1 MLRATF
7 KSLLARK
14 LRLALS
20 ALAVVV
26 GVSFVT
32 GTFVLTDTLNHTF
45 DTLFSNINAK
55 VNVEVRGRN
64 ALGDNTSAN
73 ASRAPLPASLVAKV
87 RAVPG
92 VRAAVGGVTG
102 QAQVI
107 NPKTGQALGSSGAP
121 PIGLNWTGG
130 QPTSTATIAT
140 GRAPRAGEI
149 VIDKSSADGAH
160 LVLGTRLE
168 VQSKGPPARYTLVG
182 TFRIAGQDSL
192 GGASV
197 TAFDT
202 ATAQK
207 VLLAPG
213 QFSTID
219 VAALGELSQTA
230 VRDRVARV
238 LPAGDEAITGKQ
250 LADESASAVK
260 KAIGGFSS
268 FLLVFAFISIFVGA
282 FIIFNTFTMLVAQR
296 VRELAL
302 LRAIGASRGQVRRA
316 VQIEA
321 LAVGIVG
328 ATVGLV
334 LGAGLAIVLKAL
346 TAAFGVELPSSGLV
360 FKPRT
365 FIAAYGVGVL
375 VTSAAAYIPGRK
387 AATVPPVAAMRETF
401 VLPTRSLRARGVA
414 GGTMIGGGI
423 IALIFGLAAVT
434 GKSAA
439 VVVGAGAGLCFLGI
453 ATVSPLL
460 SRPFTRLIGAPLPV
474 LFGATGRLGRE
485 NAMRNPRRTASTA
498 SALMIGL
505 AVVSAFAVLG
515 ASIKQSVKDTVRNSL
530 GADYILTSGRFGGVG
545 FSPQVATALARQ
557 PGVASVTGLRAGA
570 ARVSGSTS
578 TVLATDPAALPSVLG
593 LKKVAGVL
601 TGLSAGSILIDAT
614 TAKSD
619 HLTVGQRVPVVYPQT
634 GPATLTV
641 AGTYERNQIAGNYVI
656 STAEYDKHFDNPLDI
671 VVLITRR
678 TGADPV
684 ATTAAITKTVAPFRT
699 IEVRDQTQF
708 VQEQEKNVDKL
719 LGFVYVLLVFAVVIA
734 LFGIINTLALS
745 VIERTRE
752 IGLLRAIGMTR
763 RQLRTMIRLESVVI
777 SVFGALLGVIVGSF
791 LGWAL
796 VSALKD
802 QGVSSLSYPVTT
814 VAGVVLAGGV
824 LGVLAAI
831 VPARRAA
838 RMDVLQ
844 AISTT

>member
-64 ALGDNTSAN
+64 ALGDDSGAN
-73 ASRAPLPASLVAKV
+73 ASRAPLPASLVARV
-87 RAVPG
+87 QAVPG
-92 VRAAVGGVTG
+92 VREAVGSVTG

-107 NPKTGQALGSSGAP
+107 NPKTGKAIGGSGVP

-130 QPTSTATIAT
+130 SATSTATIAT
-140 GRAPRAGEI
+140 GRAPHAGEI
-149 VIDKSSADGAH
+149 VIDKSSADHAH
-160 LVLGTRLE
+160 LTLGSRLE
-168 VQSKGPPARYTLVG
+168 VQSKGPPTQYTFVG

-192 GGASV
+192 AGASV

-207 VLLAPG
+207 VLLSPG

-219 VAALGELSQTA
+219 VAAQGSLSQTA
-230 VRDRVARV
+230 LRDRVARV

-250 LADESASAVK
+250 LADESASTVK

-302 LRAIGASRGQVRRA
+302 LRAIGASRAQVRRA

-321 LAVGIVG
+321 LAVGLVG

-346 TAAFGVELPSSGLV
+346 TAAFGVQLPSSGLV

-375 VTSAAAYIPGRK
+375 VTSAAAYVPGRK

-401 VLPTRSLRARGVA
+401 ILPSRSLRARGVA
-414 GGTMIGGGI
+414 GGTLIGGGGA
-423 IALIFGLAAVT
+423 ALAYGLAAMN
-434 GKSAA
+434 GKTAA
-439 VVVGAGAGLCFLGI
+439 LLVGAGAGLCFLGI

-460 SRPFTRLIGAPLPV
+460 SRPVTRLIGAPLPL

-515 ASIKQSVKDTVRNSL
+515 ASIKQSVKDTVRSSL
-530 GADYILTSGRFGGVG
+530 GADYILTSGQFGGVG
-545 FSPQVATALARQ
+545 FSPRVATALAHR
-557 PGVASVTGLRAGA
+557 PGVASATGLRSGQARVAGA
-570 ARVSGSTS
+570 TT

-601 TGLSAGSILIDAT
+601 TGLPTGSVLIDST
-614 TAKSD
+614 TAHDD
-619 HLTVGQRVPVVYPQT
+619 HITVGQRIPVVYPAT
-634 GPATLTV
+634 GRVTLTV
-641 AGTYERNQIAGNYVI
+641 AGTYERNQIAGKYVI
-656 STAEYDKHFDNPLDI
+656 SLAEYDKHFDNPLDI
-671 VVLITRR
+671 VVLVTR
-678 TGADPV
+678 TATADPV
-684 ATTAAITKTVAPFRT
+684 ATAAVISKTVAPYRT
-699 IEVRDQTQF
+699 IEVRDQSQF
-708 VQEQEKNVDKL
+708 VKEQEDNVDKL

-777 SVFGALLGVIVGSF
+777 SVFGAILGVIVGSF

-802 QGVSSLSYPVTT
+802 QGISSLSYPVTT
-814 VAGVVLAGGV
+814 VAGVVVAGGV
-824 LGVLAAI
+824 LGVLAALG
-831 VPARRAA
+831 PARRAA
-838 RMDVLQ
+838 RMLVRR
-844 AISTT
+844 ARSTT